1 MSEWITTELRDGVL
15 TLTFNRPDKL
25 NAMSLEMYHAI
36 GDRLRQA
43 NHEPQVR
50 VLLLKAEGDHFCAG
64 NEIELFAEIADDQ
77 SGEAAA
83 RLSHA
88 AQSILQALAAFGKPI
103 VASVQGVAVG
113 IGTTMLLHCD
123 LIYAASDSRFRL
135 PFVDL
140 GLVPEGGSSH
150 ILPQLVGHPK
160 AAELLMLGEFFDAAT
175 AQELGLITAHCERDE
190 LEQTADRAAYKLVAK
205 PASALRMIK
214 RMLRQNPHLPLS
226 QVIDTEIELICQQL
240 KTPAAAEAMAAFIEK
255 RPADF
260 SKLD

>member
-1 MSEWITTELRDGVL
+1 MTDWISTDLNDGVL

-25 NAMSLEMYHAI
+25 NAMSLEMYHGI
-36 GDRLRQA
+36 GDSLRQA
-43 NHEPQVR
+43 DQDPQVR
-50 VLLLKAEGDHFCAG
+50 VLCLKAQGDHFCAG
-64 NEIELFAEIADDQ
+64 NEIELFAEVADDQ
-77 SGEAAA
+77 TGEAAA
-83 RLSHA
+83 RLSLA

-123 LIYAASDSRFRL
+123 LIYAARDARFRL
-135 PFVDL
+135 PFIDL

-150 ILPQLVGHPK
+150 ILPQLVGYPK

-175 AQELGLITAHCERDE
+175 ARDLGLITSVCDPEA
-190 LEQTADRAAYKLVAK
+190 LQPSADLAARKLVAK

-214 RMLRQNPHLPLS
+214 RMLRQNPHVPLS
-226 QVIDTEIELICQQL
+226 QVIDTEIEQICRQL
-240 KTPAAAEAMAAFIEK
+240 KTPAAAEAMSAFIEK